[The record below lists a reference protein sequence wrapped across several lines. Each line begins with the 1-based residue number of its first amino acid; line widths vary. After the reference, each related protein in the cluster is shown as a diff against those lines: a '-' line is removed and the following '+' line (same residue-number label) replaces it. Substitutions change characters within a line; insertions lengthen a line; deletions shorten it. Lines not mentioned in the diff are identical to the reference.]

1 MASTILVPNQIARGA
16 LAILHNNLRFTRTVS
31 RQYDDSFAKTGA
43 KIGDTIR
50 IRLPN
55 QYSTS
60 TGAALSIQ
68 DTTNRV
74 IALTIGTNT
83 LGTPSA
89 APGLG
94 SVLTGT
100 GNQRHV
106 DVNFTT
112 LELSLSVDEFMR
124 LIGEP
129 AMSVLASMID
139 YDVMSAVVPY
149 VNNLVGT
156 PGTTPA
162 TAAVLLQSHAKLNY
176 NAAPMTPRYFAADP
190 TANAALVDGMKGLF
204 NPNSNVSQQFR
215 EGLMA
220 DNQLGFREMYMSQS
234 VPVITTGARNAAYL
248 TNTPAG
254 ITNGDIT
261 LAVDTGANAMTA
273 GDVFTVAGV
282 YSVNPETK
290 QSTGHL
296 YQFAVRA
303 AYAGG
308 AGNVPIWPALYK
320 TGPLQN
326 ISTDVPDNTLLTF
339 VGTASTAYPNN
350 LAYHRDAFAF
360 ASVDL
365 VMPEGVDQSA
375 REVMDGISMRYVRQ
389 YRIGTDDIPA
399 RFDVAYGG
407 VCARPEMACRV
418 IG

>member
-1 MASTILVPNQIARGA
+1 
-16 LAILHNNLRFTRTVS
+16 
-31 RQYDDSFAKTGA
+31 
-43 KIGDTIR
+43 
-50 IRLPN
+50 
-55 QYSTS
+55 
-60 TGAALSIQ
+60 
-68 DTTNRV
+68 
-74 IALTIGTNT
+74 
-83 LGTPSA
+83 
-89 APGLG
+89 
-94 SVLTGT
+94 
-100 GNQRHV
+100 
-106 DVNFTT
+106 
-112 LELSLSVDEFMR
+112 
-124 LIGEP
+124 
-129 AMSVLASMID
+129 
-139 YDVMSAVVPY
+139 
-149 VNNLVGT
+149 
-156 PGTTPA
+156 
-162 TAAVLLQSHAKLNY
+162 
-176 NAAPMTPRYFAADP
+176 
-190 TANAALVDGMKGLF
+190 
-204 NPNSNVSQQFR
+204 
-215 EGLMA
+215 MA

-407 VCARPEMACRV
+407 VCARSEMACRV